1 MAWPG
6 RSKTEPKPCLAMQ
19 WIVRAAVLFLGVA
32 VLVGC
37 SHLPAIVGTWK
48 YTFPA
53 PNPSNEV
60 LFTTFN
66 TDGTF
71 HTERRASDRGDPVSR
86 ARGTFTFKGGQLTE
100 EIDRPGTRGPVRGN
114 ERQVWTATISGDTLN
129 ETDESKL
136 GARSMVWHR
145 VG

>member
-1 MAWPG
+1 L
-6 RSKTEPKPCLAMQ
+6 RLATQ
-19 WIVRAAVLFLGVA
+19 WIVRAAVLLLGVA

-86 ARGTFTFKGGQLTE
+86 TRGTYTFKGGQLSE
-100 EIDRPGTRGPVRGN
+100 EIDRQGAAGPVQVH
-114 ERQVWTATISGDTLN
+114 ERQVWTATISGDTLT
-129 ETDESKL
+129 ETGVKERGGES
-136 GARSMVWHR
+136 MIWHR